1 MHISKSAPAFA
12 RVVGAE
18 RRQEAPRE
26 GSDPA
31 VGLMR
36 GRPSTTPRERLTANW
51 ATLGR
56 PNQRARPAALAR
68 PLKPHTPF
76 LSFLPTLLARTSR
89 APLTRVGGSRDA
101 RIVKRSNV
109 PAQSSPCPQRRVGA
123 GWASLSQLGRYRAVL
138 AVVVLV
144 MTSVKLLLAARTFGS
159 TDVGRWMKF
168 AAGVA
173 RAGPVGVYHK
183 FQGSH
188 GHHHLHLLL
197 HHHHHPH
204 HLLYNH
210 PPLIGYLLLVVNA
223 ATRRGVWFPLAIRIP
238 AISAD
243 VVTPF
248 LVFELIRRRRSLQSA
263 FVAAAAVAASPALLV
278 GSGYHGNTDAVFIM
292 FSLLSVYLL
301 VDRRAPGLAGLA
313 IAIALGVKLV
323 PVVVVPTLIA
333 FAVRVGWRFVLRFVV
348 ALGTFLALTWTPVI
362 LREWQPFRQDV
373 LGYAGGHKPPWG
385 FVQLG
390 TWVGQQG
397 WVTWFDA
404 SGRFVVVLVVALL
417 PAALVL
423 SRPRLVVEASA
434 FAMVGL
440 LALSPAFAFQYV
452 AWAVAPAYLLMNFWP
467 ATAFN
472 LFASYLLIEIYNR
485 WSGGYP
491 WYLATPR
498 GATSVE
504 RVALFGVW
512 VTLLIVLAA
521 GFWQIIRSPQPA
533 PTV

>member
-1 MHISKSAPAFA
+1 MP
-12 RVVGAE
+12 RLDAE
-18 RRQEAPRE
+18 
-26 GSDPA
+26 S
-31 VGLMR
+31 GL
-36 GRPSTTPRERLTANW
+36 
-51 ATLGR
+51 
-56 PNQRARPAALAR
+56 
-68 PLKPHTPF
+68 
-76 LSFLPTLLARTSR
+76 
-89 APLTRVGGSRDA
+89 
-101 RIVKRSNV
+101 
-109 PAQSSPCPQRRVGA
+109 
-123 GWASLSQLGRYRAVL
+123 
-138 AVVVLV
+138 
-144 MTSVKLLLAARTFGS
+144 
-159 TDVGRWMKF
+159 
-168 AAGVA
+168 
-173 RAGPVGVYHK
+173 
-183 FQGSH
+183 
-188 GHHHLHLLL
+188 
-197 HHHHHPH
+197 
-204 HLLYNH
+204 
-210 PPLIGYLLLVVNA
+210 
-223 ATRRGVWFPLAIRIP
+223 PLAIRIP

-333 FAVRVGWRFVLRFVV
+333 FAVRVGWRFVLRFVG
-348 ALGTFLALTWTPVI
+348 AFGTFLALTWTPVI

-390 TWVGQQG
+390 TWAGQQG
-397 WVTWFDA
+397 WVTRFDA

-417 PAALVL
+417 PAALAL
-423 SRPRLVVEASA
+423 SHPRLVVEASA
-434 FAMVGL
+434 FAMVGV
-440 LALSPAFAFQYV
+440 LALGPAFAFQYI

-472 LFASYLLIEIYNR
+472 LFASCLLIEIYNR

-498 GATSVE
+498 GTTSVE

-521 GFWQIIRSPQPA
+521 GLWQIIRSPQPA